1 MQRHRIFVVAILNLL
16 FCLAVIG
23 QVERPGGRVRI
34 PTSVIVAQPGNNDVV
49 IFAQRNF
56 SGQSMVLAAGD
67 NRLTN
72 LKPASIRVPAGM
84 VAYLYEHVD
93 SAGGYGILVDLMEDH
108 ADLAEFG
115 LSGNVSMITVFPST
129 RQGLVWARN
138 RMTNGQFVAGHWERL
153 RVGGAGPVN
162 TVAIASP
169 PVPSRA
175 PAAPTTIQHQGTRWT
190 ITNLGPQSSGDAAR
204 WNSADPTMGVI
215 GSDFRGPQEIGSAA
229 IERASNNTFIPDW
242 LNFWYPNKQK
252 NDHRSIVYFKR
263 TLTGVIID
271 KITKNWSFKV
281 PESGGGVRTISGDY
295 DLSDAPH
302 VSNITGTYQDFDL
315 NIDVE
320 PFADYMYLIRDS
332 HPPARSFEKRMK
344 DLVDS
349 DHDPCI
355 DPFFVVEAEID
366 SSDVIKQ
373 KIATQL
379 RDRIGKQVAMYGPWI
394 YDIGHC
400 DHPEIHPAEQIWWT
414 EYAPNKSPIY
424 HLNVFADSSK
434 RFLWRSQ
441 MDDGTKLHPWAA
453 PPITGL
459 FAIAFEV
466 PMSTT
471 IANLTEQRFEVK
483 NVDFFNVVP
492 VSNVDKIYELVYQ
505 GKPLVSFA
513 PSGDVFKVSY
523 ENVGLKPGTTN
534 VVRGFLVIETTVGT
548 VKQVATKGAYLAGN
562 QLVTVDV
569 PQGADPDKVD
579 QRIEQQIFQKT
590 PGHYAFIVTRKDVA
604 SRSPAIDQ

>member
-1 MQRHRIFVVAILNLL
+1 MQRRHLVIAAVLSLL
-16 FCLAVIG
+16 LCSAAFG
-23 QVERPGGRVRI
+23 QVRRPGGGVRTTT
-34 PTSVIVAQPGNNDVV
+34 PPIVEPPRTDNVV
-49 IFAQRNF
+49 IFARKNF
-56 SGQSMVLAAGD
+56 GGQSMVLAAGD

-72 LKPASIRVPAGM
+72 LKPASIRVPAGL
-84 VAYLYEHVD
+84 VAYLYENVD
-93 SAGGYGILVDLMEDH
+93 SAGGYGIAVDLMEDH

-115 LSGNVSMITVFPST
+115 LSGNVSLITIFPST
-129 RQGLVWARN
+129 REGFVWARA
-138 RMTNGQFVAGHWERL
+138 RMSNGHFVAGHWERA
-153 RVGGAGPVN
+153 RAGGNPVN
-162 TVAIASP
+162 TVAVASP
-169 PVPSRA
+169 PLPGRA
-175 PAAPTTIQHQGTRWT
+175 PAAPTSIQQQGTRWI
-190 ITNLGPQSSGDAAR
+190 ITTLGSQSGVDAAR
-204 WNSADPTMGVI
+204 WNSADATMGVI

-242 LNFWYPNKQK
+242 INFWYPNKQR

-263 TLTGVIID
+263 TLTGVIMD
-271 KITKNWSFKV
+271 KITKNWSFTV
-281 PESGGGVRTISGDY
+281 PEIGGPPRTISGDY
-295 DLSDAPH
+295 ELSDAPH

-332 HPPARSFEKRMK
+332 HRPERSLEKRMK

-349 DHDPCI
+349 DHDPCT

-373 KIATQL
+373 KLASQL

-400 DHPEIHPAEQIWWT
+400 DHPEIHPAEEIWWT
-414 EYAPNKSPIY
+414 EYTSNKPSVY
-424 HLNVFADSSK
+424 HLNVFADASK

-471 IANLTEQRFEVK
+471 SINLTEQRYEVA
-483 NVDFFNVVP
+483 NVDFFNVV
-492 VSNVDKIYELVYQ
+492 SISSVDKVYELVYQ
-505 GKPLVSFA
+505 GRPIVSFV
-513 PSGDVFKVSY
+513 PRGDVFKVSF

-534 VVRGFLVIETTVGT
+534 IVRGFLVIETTVGT
-548 VKQVATKGAYLAGN
+548 VKQIATKATIVVGN
-562 QLVTVDV
+562 QAVTVNV

-579 QRIEQQIFQKT
+579 QRVERQIFQKT
-590 PGHYAFIVTRKDVA
+590 PGHYAFTVTRREVA
-604 SRSPAIDQ
+604 SRPPVVVQ